1 MNGKTLVF
9 AVMLL
14 FSISSYGQILSSSNK
29 ESSYSVGFKTILL
42 SDTSRQFKFK
52 NQSNPVNRPIRFF
65 IWYPTKKVKKANFM
79 IFEKYVYASDLKK
92 DADQLTDSE
101 KSEIKER
108 LIATLEYFEV
118 KKEQLENLMKAQT
131 NAIADAPELNK
142 KFPLLV
148 LGNVGEGFY
157 YSSLAEF
164 LASNG
169 YVVVSLPSLGANEDE
184 RCGFDSNCLKNQQS
198 DMEFALEKMNSLAN
212 IDASKIGLVAWSFS
226 GLAIAHLQ
234 TENPNIKTV
243 ISLDAATGYQYGKDI
258 LEQSKKLEINKTNV
272 PFLHFQSLGGN
283 SKVPKNFDFFNAYQ
297 AKEKRL
303 VTFKNLQHS
312 DFISL
317 YGKGVRYAKK
327 ENDQK
332 ALEAIGLVN
341 LLTLNFLNAYLN
353 KNLKSLKFVS
363 ETMKNNNAVFLQEN
377 APNLSVRNA
386 HALVYDENLNKTILF
401 GGADSEKVLNDTWEF
416 NGEKWFLIS
425 TNNSPPPRTF
435 PSMTYDSVRKKI
447 LLFGGNRVLFGKD
460 DNDYEFFNDFWEFD
474 GKTWTKIDV
483 PTPDGRA
490 EASFTYDR
498 QRQKA
503 VLFGG
508 YRIENGTM
516 KPLSDT
522 WEWNGKSWQ
531 KMAEGI
537 PTARSGAAIAYDKQR
552 KKTVLFGGGIK
563 SGGAN
568 ETWEW
573 DGKTWREI
581 KSAQTEP
588 RYNSTMVYDE
598 SRGKIIRFGGWDGTK
613 RVSETWEFDGTNW
626 TKLNIESPDA
636 RNHAVMVYDMKRQ
649 KIILFGGHNGD
660 FVFGDTWEF
669 DGAGWKKI
677 ISVEPQKRIENN
689 H

>member
-1 MNGKTLVF
+1 M
-9 AVMLL
+9 
-14 FSISSYGQILSSSNK
+14 
-29 ESSYSVGFKTILL
+29 
-42 SDTSRQFKFK
+42 
-52 NQSNPVNRPIRFF
+52 
-65 IWYPTKKVKKANFM
+65 
-79 IFEKYVYASDLKK
+79 
-92 DADQLTDSE
+92 
-101 KSEIKER
+101 
-108 LIATLEYFEV
+108 
-118 KKEQLENLMKAQT
+118 
-131 NAIADAPELNK
+131 
-142 KFPLLV
+142 
-148 LGNVGEGFY
+148 
-157 YSSLAEF
+157 
-164 LASNG
+164 
-169 YVVVSLPSLGANEDE
+169 
-184 RCGFDSNCLKNQQS
+184 
-198 DMEFALEKMNSLAN
+198 
-212 IDASKIGLVAWSFS
+212 
-226 GLAIAHLQ
+226 
-234 TENPNIKTV
+234 
-243 ISLDAATGYQYGKDI
+243 
-258 LEQSKKLEINKTNV
+258 
-272 PFLHFQSLGGN
+272 
-283 SKVPKNFDFFNAYQ
+283 
-297 AKEKRL
+297 

-416 NGEKWFLIS
+416 DGEKWSLIS
-425 TNNSPPPRTF
+425 TNSSPPRRTF
-435 PSMTYDSVRKKI
+435 PTITYDSARKKI

-474 GKTWTKIDV
+474 GKTWTKINV

-598 SRGKIIRFGGWDGTK
+598 SHGKIIRFGGWDGTK
-613 RVSETWEFDGTNW
+613 RVSETWEFDGKNW

-660 FVFGDTWEF
+660 FIFGDTWEF